1 LAEVA
6 KDRLLTRAALYNYGD
21 MFTAARN
28 TIFAAIG
35 VATVFALNT
44 VTAPQL
50 SAQASTPPSA
60 FEVASVRLITPGK
73 GGMISISPAGS
84 PTFTATNIDLE
95 ILIGMAYGVDSDNIL
110 KGPSWLGS
118 QQYDVTAKAEGNP
131 QLTYEQLR
139 APLQKLLQERF
150 QLAVHRQMKEGS
162 GYALVAAKNGPKL
175 QESKGDAPH
184 AYILKGGLNLQNASL
199 DDLAGTLK
207 RPAGRP
213 VVDET
218 GIKGKFDIKLDYA
231 PEGAANSDRPS
242 LFTALQEQ
250 LGLQLVARKVPVEML
265 VIDRVERVPSEN

>member
-1 LAEVA
+1 
-6 KDRLLTRAALYNYGD
+6 

-28 TIFAAIG
+28 TLSATLVFPALFG
-35 VATVFALNT
+35 LSVATSPALD
-44 VTAPQL
+44 
-50 SAQASTPPSA
+50 AQAPTPPSA
-60 FEVASVRLITPGK
+60 FEVASVRLIPPGK
-73 GGMISISPAGS
+73 GGIFSISPPGS

-95 ILIGMAYGVDSDNIL
+95 NLIAMAYGVDSDNL
-110 KGPSWLGS
+110 LNGPSWLGS
-118 QQYDVTAKAEGNP
+118 QLYDVTAKVEGSP
-131 QLTYEQLR
+131 RLTYEQLR
-139 APLQKLLQERF
+139 APLQKLLEERF
-150 QLAVHRQMKEGS
+150 QLAVHRQTKEGS
-162 GYALVAAKNGPKL
+162 GYALVAAKSGSKL

-184 AYILKGGLNLQNASL
+184 RYILKGGLNLQNSSL

-213 VVDET
+213 VVNET

-250 LGLQLVARKVPVEML
+250 LGLQLVTRKVPVATL